1 MTQQLC
7 ASGFFHCVRVELGSD
22 VENRTTT
29 TPSDPVRF
37 RFGQKSQNSRGCT
50 TSHIFQGCLRCLWPN
65 TVLFFDFWIS
75 FSSQHSN
82 NCSEVEHFKGNNT
95 GLLTRILKT
104 CNLWGRVGTL
114 MDIKLLD
121 RKGEKTV
128 LHVHDGGHDMN
139 FYVEILSYF
148 TIKVSCCRKL
158 NPCDSARC
166 WNFVRT
172 LCCCDDWS
180 NVLTWHS
187 DCYYWN

>member
-1 MTQQLC
+1 MLRTELLRLPLTRSGSGLDRSLKTQEVAPQVI
-7 ASGFFHCVRVELGSD
+7 FFRVVWD
-22 VENRTTT
+22 VY
-29 TPSDPVRF
+29 
-37 RFGQKSQNSRGCT
+37 GQT
-50 TSHIFQGCLRCLWPN
+50 L
-65 TVLFFDFWIS
+65 LFFDFWIS